1 MVFPNDES
9 CAMKYPKLV
18 LAAAS
23 SADLW
28 LAESSG
34 ELGELG
40 SCWSAAAGGNDTGAE
55 AVEAAADAEEAGA
68 VADAAAEFPLLRSF
82 FCRSS
87 SSSIF
92 LCWSIFPE
100 EGLLSAP
107 PPGPVPLDEF
117 IAQKRN
123 SLEKVRGQGM
133 IFDFE
138 LRAFTPKKQTQTDG
152 RLAKLEGHTQ

>member
-28 LAESSG
+28 LADSSG

-40 SCWSAAAGGNDTGAE
+40 SCCWRAAPGAGADTAGPEAVVVAAAEAE
-55 AVEAAADAEEAGA
+55 EEEEGEAEAAADAAGA
-68 VADAAAEFPLLRSF
+68 ADVVAAAAEALPLLRSF

-92 LCWSIFPE
+92 LC
-100 EGLLSAP
+100 
-107 PPGPVPLDEF
+107 
-117 IAQKRN
+117 
-123 SLEKVRGQGM
+123 
-133 IFDFE
+133 
-138 LRAFTPKKQTQTDG
+138 
-152 RLAKLEGHTQ
+152 